1 MRFARALIL
10 SCAFALAA
18 SAIAAVIAPRRV
30 GKDAPAFLPPSGAT
44 VIYYTL
50 NSALVVL
57 VLHTPILLGLRWATR
72 DRLKLSRWVWGAL
85 GFTIPLVAQL
95 ASAMA
100 DRLWQLQYGFS
111 IWQITATILDAEAI
125 VFGALM
131 PAMIAGGAF
140 GWLLFEPEATPREP
154 DPSAQ

>member
-1 MRFARALIL
+1 MRFARAFIL

-30 GKDAPAFLPPSGAT
+30 GEDSPAFVPPSGTT
-44 VIYYTL
+44 VIYYTVT
-50 NSALVVL
+50 SAIVVL
-57 VLHTPILLGLRWATR
+57 VLHTPILFGLRWATR
-72 DRLKLSRWVWGAL
+72 DRLRLSRWVWGAL

-95 ASAMA
+95 ASAIP

-111 IWQITATILDAEAI
+111 IWHITSTILNTEAI

-131 PAMIAGGAF
+131 PTMIGGWAF
-140 GWLLFEPEATPREP
+140 GWLLFEPEATLREP
-154 DPSAQ
+154 DPSPQ